1 MKKIVYFVLVFS
13 TMAVFQGYGQHRVND
28 IKQYQGWYKIN
39 VETGLN
45 DDVHYN
51 ITQCYPNGDEYVLN
65 SSERQQL
72 PLHIKVFCIALSEEI
87 LKKQME
93 DMTFDEGGIYMKV
106 IGFTLMMDF
115 SKTDDEILESFGKE
129 MVNTYKDRSW

>member
-13 TMAVFQGYGQHRVND
+13 TMAVFQAYGQHRVND

-39 VETGLN
+39 VETGPGDNVL
-45 DDVHYN
+45 YN

-72 PLHIKVFCIALSEEI
+72 PLYIKVFCIAISEEI
-87 LKKQME
+87 LKEQME
-93 DMTFDEGGIYMKV
+93 SMTFDEGGIFMRV
-106 IGFTLMMDF
+106 IGFTFMMDF
-115 SKTDDEILESFGKE
+115 SKTEDEILESLGKE
-129 MVNTYKDRSW
+129 MVNTYKNKNW